1 MFPITLAVWTS
12 LSTFLPPLPCAPA
25 ACTAAL
31 SAPQSPPRTQS
42 TALRRRVHVP
52 WTGPASQMDVPY
64 APFGPRNVFDFH
76 APPHSVAGQ
85 SAAPVV
91 VFVHGGGF
99 DELNTEFVDLTAAPW
114 AELQDRGYA
123 IVAVRYRQ
131 QPSGV
136 YGADMARDAGYVV
149 QLLRTNAA
157 AWNIDPNAI
166 VGYGTS
172 SGAFVLGLLAYGRDR
187 ANPASLDPTEHA
199 SSRLNAFLNDRCE
212 SDWRN
217 FVDSAIT
224 IHPFNS
230 ATLVGVPQAEREA
243 ASALWWLERPNA
255 HTVPTISFYKVP
267 VNVPP
272 LVNLHDGWLG
282 WQLTQ
287 DLLAHGETQST
298 FHLYLGTTPLPW
310 SLAYDFLYDV
320 IGW

>member
-1 MFPITLAVWTS
+1 MLPIALAVWAS
-12 LSTFLPPLPCAPA
+12 LSTSLATLPA
-25 ACTAAL
+25 APLACSLAFA
-31 SAPQSPPRTQS
+31 APQGGARPPPVLQ
-42 TALRRRVHVP
+42 RRRAHVP
-52 WTGPASQMDVPY
+52 WAGPASQMDVPY

-76 APPHSVAGQ
+76 APPASVAGQ

-99 DELNTEFVDLTAAPW
+99 EELNTEFVDLSASPW
-114 AELQDRGYA
+114 VELQDRGYA

-131 QPSGV
+131 RPSGV

-157 AWNIDPNAI
+157 AWHVDPNAI

-187 ANPASLDPTEHA
+187 ANPASADPNEHA

-212 SDWRN
+212 SDWRH

-230 ATLVGVPQAEREA
+230 ATLVGVPQTDREA

-255 HTVPTISFYKVP
+255 QTVPTISFYKVP

-272 LVNLHDGWLG
+272 LFNLHDGWLG
-282 WQLTQ
+282 YEMTQ
-287 DLLAHGETQST
+287 ELQAHGQSECS

-310 SLAYDFLYDV
+310 ELAYDWLYRV